1 MNTST
6 AARIGG
12 VVAAIALTATMT
24 ACSGGQSVADACKIA
39 NAEMTTA
46 TSSMSS
52 DLNSAMQNATSGEK
66 VDFAALFAPVTEGL
80 DAASAKITN
89 DTVKKPL
96 DAFSTEYKSF
106 VKAFEGFEIPDMKT
120 IDPADPS
127 AIDKLTQAQE
137 KLKEISTKAQDAST
151 KLTDQAKK
159 LQDVCNKA

>member
-6 AARIGG
+6 VTRIAGIA
-12 VVAAIALTATMT
+12 AAIALTATMT

-80 DAASAKITN
+80 DAAPVLTC
-89 DTVKKPL
+89 
-96 DAFSTEYKSF
+96 TEN
-106 VKAFEGFEIPDMKT
+106 VQTP
-120 IDPADPS
+120 
-127 AIDKLTQAQE
+127 
-137 KLKEISTKAQDAST
+137 
-151 KLTDQAKK
+151 
-159 LQDVCNKA
+159 